1 MPSATNPSRSPTLPE
16 LAGTRVT
23 VMGLGR
29 FGGGLGV
36 TRFLLARGSRVTLT
50 DTADESQL
58 RSALDQLRAHEAQ
71 HLASGTLTLRL
82 GAHDHAD
89 FADADLIVA
98 NPAVGQPWN
107 NPFLRTAETV
117 GVPITTEIELTITC
131 LPAACPVVGVTGSA
145 GKSTTS
151 AMIAHALR
159 ATHRRAHLGGNIGG
173 SLLDSFTN
181 PDAPDNSIQPGD
193 PVVLELSSA
202 MLHWLSRSRDAT
214 IRAWSPAVAVVTGFA
229 PNHLDWHGS
238 LNHYRVSKQHLIA
251 HHPAAAI
258 LAGVAR
264 GWPTRPGVDRV
275 EVIETDPR
283 LASLPKLLVPGAHNR
298 MNAAVAL
305 AACEALARAFS
316 LHADPAALTEAL
328 AAFPGLP
335 HRLCTVAIVD
345 GVRYID
351 DSKSTT
357 PDSALLALEAL
368 ATETPLDR
376 VHLIAGG
383 YDKGIDLT
391 PLANHAPE
399 LGSFTAIGA
408 TAAAL
413 CAACPEH
420 IHAADSLAA
429 AVDRA
434 RACARAQV
442 RAPETVA
449 PPIVL
454 LSPACASWDQFENY
468 EERGRVFAGAAAGAE
483 SNP

>member
-1 MPSATNPSRSPTLPE
+1 MPPATNPSRSPGLPRLE
-16 LAGTRVT
+16 GARVT

-36 TRFLLARGSRVTLT
+36 TRFLLARGSRITLT

-58 RSALDQLRAHEAQ
+58 RTALDQLRAHEAP
-71 HLASGTLTLRL
+71 HLDSGALTLRL

-89 FADADLIVA
+89 FADADLVVA
-98 NPAVGQPWN
+98 NPAVGQPWL
-107 NPFLRTAETV
+107 NPFLRTAETA
-117 GVPITTEIELTITC
+117 GVPLTTEIELTIAS
-131 LPAACPVVGVTGSA
+131 LPPDCPVVGVTGSA

-173 SLLDSFTN
+173 SLLDSLTN
-181 PDAPDNSIQPGD
+181 PDAPNNTIRPGD
-193 PVVLELSSA
+193 PVVLELSSS
-202 MLHWLSRSRDAT
+202 MLHWLSRARDEA
-214 IRAWSPAVAVVTGFA
+214 IRAWSPTVAVVTGFA

-238 LNHYRVSKQHLIA
+238 LDHYRASKQHLLA
-251 HHPAAAI
+251 NHPAAAI
-258 LAGVAR
+258 LAAAAR
-264 GWPTRPGVDRV
+264 DWPTRPRI
-275 EVIETDPR
+275 ERIEITETDPR
-283 LASLPKLLVPGAHNR
+283 LASLPKLPVPGAHNR

-305 AACEALARAFS
+305 AACEALARARS
-316 LHADPAALTEAL
+316 LHADPGALTRAL

-335 HRLCTVAIVD
+335 HRLRTVAIID

-357 PDSALLALEAL
+357 PESALLALDAL
-368 ATETPLDR
+368 ATETRLDR

-383 YDKGIDLT
+383 YDKGADLS
-391 PLANHAPE
+391 PLANRAPE

-434 RACARAQV
+434 RARAQV
-442 RAPETVA
+442 DSTDT

-468 EERGRVFAGAAAGAE
+468 EERGRVFAQAARGTE
-483 SNP
+483 PHP